1 MSCKNNQCRCVGP
14 TLIDRCVAIRQFV
27 RPEDVLHLLR
37 PRQQTPLDRNY
48 SRAGALSNWFQNQFR
63 IGKFRYIADP
73 PDCDQWGRPSHTLQR
88 GGGDCDDLAI
98 LGATLCRAMN
108 VPMAVVV
115 GRLCNRRGCEGHAWI
130 EGTDEHGWFLLEATN
145 GSLSRNALPNEY
157 RRELLLTPEKCVI
170 APEASARH
178 LQTATVTINQ
188 IVDHGV
194 SRAFA
199 RAS

>member
-1 MSCKNNQCRCVGP
+1 
-14 TLIDRCVAIRQFV
+14 
-27 RPEDVLHLLR
+27 
-37 PRQQTPLDRNY
+37 
-48 SRAGALSNWFQNQFR
+48 
-63 IGKFRYIADP
+63 
-73 PDCDQWGRPSHTLQR
+73 
-88 GGGDCDDLAI
+88 
-98 LGATLCRAMN
+98 
-108 VPMAVVV
+108 MAVVV